1 MDNMNDH
8 EMKYHVHAFLGE
20 LQSSQPLTDMISRGI
35 SRGRPRCAAGV
46 SPRETPQEARELGL
60 RWTAGA
66 RRRWRSLKNSV
77 GLDNYCMINGWTII
91 W

>member
-1 MDNMNDH
+1 MNDH

-60 RWTAGA
+60 R
-66 RRRWRSLKNSV
+66 
-77 GLDNYCMINGWTII
+77 
-91 W
+91 